1 MKFNSEKE
9 MLSFLKSYR
18 NTYYEWL
25 VLEASTSVKSPIF
38 SQDPK
43 ITGYSDTS
51 SLYNRDIIRK
61 QELEEHMRE
70 IEDVI
75 ERLRYLNQDSYRIIY
90 FKYIRFKN
98 LEEIACIL
106 HYSLSHVKQS
116 LYPKAKEELFDLI
129 KL

>member
-25 VLEASTSVKSPIF
+25 VLEASTSVRSPIF
-38 SQDPK
+38 SQDTK
-43 ITGYSDTS
+43 VIGHSDTS
-51 SLYNRDIIRK
+51 SLYNRDIVRK

-75 ERLRYLNQDSYRIIY
+75 ERLRYLNQDSYRIMY
-90 FKYIRFKN
+90 FKFIRFKN
-98 LEEIACIL
+98 LEEISCML
-106 HYSLSHVKQS
+106 HYSLSHVKQT
-116 LYPKAKEELFDLI
+116 LYPNAKEELFNLI
-129 KL
+129 

>member
-25 VLEASTSVKSPIF
+25 VLEASTSVRSPVF

-51 SLYNRDIIRK
+51 SLYNRDIVRK
-61 QELEEHMRE
+61 QELESHMKE
-70 IEDVI
+70 VKDVV
-75 ERLRYLNQDSYRIIY
+75 EKLRYLNQDSYRIIY
-90 FKYIRFKN
+90 FKFIRFKN
-98 LEEIACIL
+98 LEEIACML
-106 HYSLSHVKQS
+106 HYSLSYMKQS
-116 LYPKAKEELFDLI
+116 LYPKAKEELFGLV

>member
-25 VLEASTSVKSPIF
+25 VLEASTSVRSPIF
-38 SQDPK
+38 SQDTK
-43 ITGYSDTS
+43 AIGHSDTS
-51 SLYNRDIIRK
+51 SLYNRDIVRK

-75 ERLRYLNQDSYRIIY
+75 ERLRYLNQDSYRIMY
-90 FKYIRFKN
+90 FKFIRFKN
-98 LEEIACIL
+98 LEEIACML

-116 LYPKAKEELFDLI
+116 LYPNAKEELFNLI
-129 KL
+129 KS